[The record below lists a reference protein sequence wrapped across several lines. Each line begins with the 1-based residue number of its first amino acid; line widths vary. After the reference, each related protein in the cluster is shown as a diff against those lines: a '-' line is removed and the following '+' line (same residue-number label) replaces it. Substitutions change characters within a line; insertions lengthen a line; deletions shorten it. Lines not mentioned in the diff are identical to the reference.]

1 MTERR
6 LVLLLIRYLPVSV
19 EYDIVRG
26 MLLTIATGKMSDK
39 LICARV
45 CSNEFLGQKVRI
57 QIEHLQQHIV

>member
-6 LVLLLIRYLPVSV
+6 FLLLLIRYLPVSV
-19 EYDIVRG
+19 EYDIVCG
-26 MLLTIATGKMSDK
+26 VLLTIATGKMSDK

-57 QIEHLQQHIV
+57 